1 MVKVILII
9 GVKINTITNLSSEA
23 IRITKILCLVQ
34 LGWLTAPSCAIETD
48 VLMRIADNATNQFM
62 RSDEDMKK
70 WYKTYYEAVNKFYKA
85 KPELICPGPEE
96 LIDMLEDLEDQIEK
110 VVA

>member
-1 MVKVILII
+1 
-9 GVKINTITNLSSEA
+9 
-23 IRITKILCLVQ
+23 
-34 LGWLTAPSCAIETD
+34 
-48 VLMRIADNATNQFM
+48 M

-70 WYKTYYEAVNKFYKA
+70 WYKTYYEAMSKFYKA

-110 VVA
+110 VVVWFFEIKLNQEDVFLFDALVICKKRFF

>member
-1 MVKVILII
+1 
-9 GVKINTITNLSSEA
+9 
-23 IRITKILCLVQ
+23 
-34 LGWLTAPSCAIETD
+34 
-48 VLMRIADNATNQFM
+48 M

-70 WYKTYYEAVNKFYKA
+70 WYKTYYEAMKKFYKA

-110 VVA
+110 VVVWFFAIKLNQEDVFLFHALVIFKKGNFLAYV